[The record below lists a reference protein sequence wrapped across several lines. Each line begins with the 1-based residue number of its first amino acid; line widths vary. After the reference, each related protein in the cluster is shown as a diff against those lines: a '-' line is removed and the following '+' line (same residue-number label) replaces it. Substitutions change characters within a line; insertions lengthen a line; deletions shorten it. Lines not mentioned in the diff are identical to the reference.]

1 MNWTQCFAMCFTILC
16 GTATIVI
23 PLIMMIRNDMKV
35 MDNKMEENRKEHK
48 EDIKAM
54 DQKWSTLFGLYIEQL
69 RKK

>member
-1 MNWTQCFAMCFTILC
+1 MCFTILC